1 MSYVDAW
8 FDKQHDRIHAVER
21 VEGRREYKEFPA
33 NYTFY
38 YNDPRG
44 KFKTIYGNPVSRFST
59 KHGKEFQKEVRMHD
73 KGSLWESDFNP
84 VFRCLAE
91 NYLGVDA
98 PKLQTCFFDIEV
110 DFDPERGYSSP
121 DDPFN
126 AITAISLY
134 LNWMEQMIT
143 IAVPP
148 KSLSME
154 SAKDLV
160 SDFPNT
166 FLFETEAE
174 MLSTFLE
181 LIDDADVLSG

>member
-8 FDKQHDRIHAVER
+8 FDRQHDRIHAVER
-21 VEGRREYKEFPA
+21 VDGRREYREFPA
-33 NYTFY
+33 NYVFY

-59 KHGKEFQKEVRMHD
+59 RHGKEFQKEVRMHD

-110 DFDPERGYSSP
+110 DFDPAKGFSP
-121 DDPFN
+121 PSDPFN
-126 AITAISLY
+126 PVT
-134 LNWMEQMIT
+134 
-143 IAVPP
+143 AVPVIVFL
-148 KSLSME
+148 KFVFCRSSLT
-154 SAKDLV
+154 KRYCRV
-160 SDFPNT
+160 
-166 FLFETEAE
+166 
-174 MLSTFLE
+174 
-181 LIDDADVLSG
+181 I